1 MHSNLFILSK
11 QIFFFVGLQFISS
24 CVFSI
29 FILHCG
35 LCLGWT
41 VSTRDAVMS
50 FDLNL
55 PRGKSVG
62 NNCLI
67 ATKSSCSEMSNSN
80 CFAKDPHSKVYDH
93 TGECFSY
100 KLNRLMEHVIII
112 RTAFHSIDKVVKR
125 PEFSISERSV
135 WTATMQTGGWCYC
148 FFF

>member
-11 QIFFFVGLQFISS
+11 QFFFLLDYNSFLRVCFQYSFYIVDYAWEDQWAHGMLS
-24 CVFSI
+24 CLLTWIQNHS
-29 FILHCG
+29 
-35 LCLGWT
+35 
-41 VSTRDAVMS
+41 
-50 FDLNL
+50 
-55 PRGKSVG
+55 P
-62 NNCLI
+62 
-67 ATKSSCSEMSNSN
+67 EMSNSN
-80 CFAKDPHSKVYDH
+80 CFAKDPHSKLYDH

-112 RTAFHSIDKVVKR
+112 RTAFHSINKVVKR